1 MRLKMEIESAN
12 HGTKRRKGGV
22 SVDSDKAWRIV
33 TDGWQ
38 KVRSATGDEQD
49 RRRNWVGGAIAV
61 YAAATG
67 KDAAAVLAELERDFP
82 TKVEASSTAV
92 EGMPEFRP
100 GRSTPPPPR
109 SPGSQRPVDDPNPQ
123 PLLES

>member
-12 HGTKRRKGGV
+12 HGRKRQKSV
-22 SVDSDKAWRIV
+22 PSVDSDKAWRIV

-61 YAAATG
+61 YAAMTG
-67 KDAAAVLAELERDFP
+67 KDATAVLAELERDLP
-82 TKVEASSTAV
+82 VRVDAPAATVLD
-92 EGMPEFRP
+92 GMPEFRP

-109 SPGSQRPVDDPNPQ
+109 SPGAQRPVDNPV
-123 PLLES
+123 

>member
-12 HGTKRRKGGV
+12 HGTKRRKGNV
-22 SVDSDKAWRIV
+22 SADVDKAWRIV

-67 KDAAAVLAELERDFP
+67 KDAAAVLAELERDLP
-82 TKVEASSTAV
+82 VKAEVSPKV

-100 GRSTPPPPR
+100 GRSTPPPPK
-109 SPGSQRPVDDPNPQ
+109 SSGSQRPVDNPD
-123 PLLES
+123 

>member
-1 MRLKMEIESAN
+1 VRLKMEIESAN

-67 KDAAAVLAELERDFP
+67 KDFP